1 MLPGGAL
8 AGASTGRWRT
18 VRWRNAEHDLDTL
31 VVNLDAS
38 HKGANNLPS
47 LKPVKVVQPLADPL
61 RKLFEMGDDQR
72 QLALSTT
79 SGSAFRTDLPIRS
92 RRPTSCM

>member
-1 MLPGGAL
+1 
-8 AGASTGRWRT
+8 
-18 VRWRNAEHDLDTL
+18 

-61 RKLFEMGDDQR
+61 RKLFQMGDDQR
-72 QLALSTT
+72 QLALCF
-79 SGSAFRTDLPIRS
+79 GL
-92 RRPTSCM
+92 